1 MDGLIRGP
9 GASVLDELESGAPAE
24 KEQRQDA
31 AGHDD
36 ERQTYPSAGEQ
47 PQGHAD
53 DDGAQPNCDA
63 RSQRERMPPGA
74 PEKRPD
80 QTPSEKRPSRVRHAQ
95 QVGRLLVA
103 AASDD
108 RKDQDADHVHRN
120 RWKDLHEAHTT
131 LRPWPPQPIVMSPL
145 PRARS
150 WLLARAPGSWASRL
164 STASAP

>member
-1 MDGLIRGP
+1 MGGLIRGI

-24 KEQRQDA
+24 QEQRQDA

-36 ERQTYPSAGEQ
+36 ERQTYSSAREQ
-47 PQGHAD
+47 PQGHAHHY
-53 DDGAQPNCDA
+53 GAQPDSHA
-63 RSQRERMPPGA
+63 RFQREWVPPSA

-80 QTPSEKRPSRVRHAQ
+80 QTPSEKWPSRVRHAQ

-108 RKDQDADHVHRN
+108 RKYQDADHVHRN
-120 RWKDLHEAHTT
+120 CRKDLHEPHTT

-150 WLLARAPGSWASRL
+150 WLPARAPG
-164 STASAP
+164 